1 LSKISDFH
9 HLKLI
14 LLSKTQKGHFNS
26 IKISQ
31 GKNKKI
37 CGDKIEDKLKAQSQ
51 RDSQGGQDPFDWQ
64 VIELGF
70 RRSWHMCI
78 KRCAPLGEVAHP

>member
-9 HLKLI
+9 HSKLI

-31 GKNKKI
+31 GKIKKI
-37 CGDKIEDKLKAQSQ
+37 CGDNIKDKIKAKVNQGVKGDKLY
-51 RDSQGGQDPFDWQ
+51 
-64 VIELGF
+64 VIG
-70 RRSWHMCI
+70 S
-78 KRCAPLGEVAHP
+78 

>member
-9 HLKLI
+9 HSKLI

-26 IKISQ
+26 IKISK

-37 CGDKIEDKLKAQSQ
+37 CGDNIKDKIKAKVNQRVKGDKLY
-51 RDSQGGQDPFDWQ
+51 
-64 VIELGF
+64 VIG
-70 RRSWHMCI
+70 S
-78 KRCAPLGEVAHP
+78 

>member
-9 HLKLI
+9 HSKLI

-37 CGDKIEDKLKAQSQ
+37 CGDKIGDTIKAKVKQGVKGDK
-51 RDSQGGQDPFDWQ
+51 DHIDWHL
-64 VIELGF
+64 IE
-70 RRSWHMCI
+70 
-78 KRCAPLGEVAHP
+78 

>member
-1 LSKISDFH
+1 
-9 HLKLI
+9 LI

-37 CGDKIEDKLKAQSQ
+37 CGDKIEDTIKAQSQ
-51 RDSQGGQDPFDWQ
+51 AKGQ
-64 VIELGF
+64 
-70 RRSWHMCI
+70 RRQTQ
-78 KRCAPLGEVAHP
+78 LD

>member
-9 HLKLI
+9 HSKLI

-37 CGDKIEDKLKAQSQ
+37 CGDKIEDKLKAKVKNSQ
-51 RDSQGGQDPFDWQ
+51 RGQDPFDWQ
-64 VIELGF
+64 VIEIWILED
-70 RRSWHMCI
+70 
-78 KRCAPLGEVAHP
+78 LAHVY

>member
-1 LSKISDFH
+1 
-9 HLKLI
+9 LI

-37 CGDKIEDKLKAQSQ
+37 CGDKIEDKLKAKVK
-51 RDSQGGQDPFDWQ
+51 QGVKGDKIY
-64 VIELGF
+64 VIENKIEELLL
-70 RRSWHMCI
+70 SYWHMCI
-78 KRCAPLGEVAHP
+78 KRCTPLGEVAHP